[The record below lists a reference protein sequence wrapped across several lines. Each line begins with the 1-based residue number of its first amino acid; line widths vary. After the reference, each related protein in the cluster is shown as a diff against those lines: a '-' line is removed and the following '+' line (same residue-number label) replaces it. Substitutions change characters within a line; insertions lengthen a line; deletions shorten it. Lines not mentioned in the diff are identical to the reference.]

1 MDIVG
6 SELKRREL
14 RGQRIVEGLTGFPT
28 SRFSAIVFSVLPAQT
43 TLVFAFYL
51 LRTTKYD
58 ENRLSW
64 I

>member
-14 RGQRIVEGLTGFPT
+14 RGQRIVQGLTGFPT

-43 TLVFAFYL
+43 TLVFVFYL
-51 LRTTKYD
+51 GTTRYD
-58 ENRLSW
+58 ENSLSW